1 MQQPADVGVR
11 PAIKH
16 VPRSVVRD
24 AHKRIVRC
32 GLRIVPVSS
41 ETEDKF
47 EDAMEVTASS
57 PLVKIDRVEIRSTT
71 HLSLRE
77 HISCVHF
84 LRGQSRGFWVK
95 TLWQQ
100 TASTQ
105 RCGEAVN
112 RERADSCNIASGS
125 RDDLCGI
132 RLQSLA
138 AAVPFRRRLR
148 LLRVPRPRHGSAR
161 CNNVAR
167 DVLLARRIRRRMS
180 PESSVRL
187 AQLFRRSEPLIFILP
202 RGGFARFRGCSHSY
216 L

>member
-24 AHKRIVRC
+24 AHERIVRC
-32 GLRIVPVSS
+32 GLGIVPVSS

-132 RLQSLA
+132 SPHHPMNFPRSVAWKVAFLWGE
-138 AAVPFRRRLR
+138 
-148 LLRVPRPRHGSAR
+148 LL
-161 CNNVAR
+161 
-167 DVLLARRIRRRMS
+167 
-180 PESSVRL
+180 
-187 AQLFRRSEPLIFILP
+187 
-202 RGGFARFRGCSHSY
+202 
-216 L
+216 